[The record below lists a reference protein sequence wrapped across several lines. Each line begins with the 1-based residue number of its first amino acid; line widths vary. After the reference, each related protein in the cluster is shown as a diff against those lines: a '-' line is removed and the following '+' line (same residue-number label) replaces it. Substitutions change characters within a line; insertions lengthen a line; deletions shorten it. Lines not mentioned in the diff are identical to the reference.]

1 MTMFDHF
8 GWPEALI
15 ILAVVL
21 IVFGAGKLPNIGRDL
36 GKSIREFRK
45 AKDGAYDEE
54 TGKSKTIG
62 DTTKEIDESSTKAK
76 QG

>member
-1 MTMFDHF
+1 MFKSF

-21 IVFGAGKLPNIGRDL
+21 IVFGAGKLPQIGGAI

-45 AKDGAYDEE
+45 AKAGEEEGE
-54 TGKSKTIG
+54 TGKPKVTAG
-62 DTTKEIDESSTKAK
+62 TTKEIGESSTKAN
-76 QG
+76 QS

>member
-1 MTMFDHF
+1 MFRDF

-21 IVFGAGKLPNIGRDL
+21 IIFGAGKLPQIGGAI

-45 AKDGAYDEE
+45 AKDGLDEE
-54 TGKSKTIG
+54 DEEEEKPKRKKTTRKL
-62 DTTKEIDESSTKAK
+62 TTPKTRAK

>member
-1 MTMFDHF
+1 MFKSF

-21 IVFGAGKLPNIGRDL
+21 IVFGAGKLPQIGGAI

-45 AKDGAYDEE
+45 AKAGEE
-54 TGKSKTIG
+54 EGEAGKPQVTGG
-62 DTTKEIDESSTKAK
+62 TTKEIAENSTKAK
-76 QG
+76 